1 MPSVRQQNTPAN
13 TVRYRTDTLSS
24 VLSQVQ
30 ERVIDQCKTANGIGY
45 QRARR
50 LDAEPIIYKL
60 LKLIDYRLIL
70 VSVLFW

>member
-1 MPSVRQQNTPAN
+1 MQRHGTGKFPSL
-13 TVRYRTDTLSS
+13 LSE
-24 VLSQVQ
+24 VQ
-30 ERVIDQCKTANGIGY
+30 KRKFSDNQKRNYNHY

-60 LKLIDYRLIL
+60 LQLIDYRLIL